1 MASENDPKQERIDQF
16 IDQNLKT
23 VFSDYEKDGMPDE
36 MEELVTHLSALRA
49 FALSLTRN
57 SATADDMMQDTVLKA
72 WTNMDKF
79 QPGTNMRAWLFTILR
94 NNYYSSRRKLNREV
108 ADVDNVFSDTLSVK
122 PDHDGRLQMMDFKQA
137 FEQLADEHR
146 EALIL
151 VGASGFSY
159 DDAAEMCGVATGTMK
174 SRVNRARAKLV
185 EMLKLDGDDKL
196 ELTDAATMSVVGSP
210 NIPS

>member
-1 MASENDPKQERIDQF
+1 MSNLDPKD
-16 IDQNLKT
+16 
-23 VFSDYEKDGMPDE
+23 
-36 MEELVTHLSALRA
+36 ELVTHLPALRA

-57 SATADDMMQDTVLKA
+57 RATADDMMQDAVLKA

-94 NNYYSSRRKLNREV
+94 NNFYSSRRKLNREV
-108 ADVDNVFSDTLSVK
+108 ADVDNAFSDTLSVK
-122 PDHDGRLQMMDFKQA
+122 PDHDGRLQMMDFKVA

-174 SRVNRARAKLV
+174 SRVNRARAKLT
-185 EMLKLDGDDKL
+185 EILQLNDDEVL
-196 ELTDAATMSVVGSP
+196 ELTDNATMAVVGSP
-210 NIPS
+210 NLPS